1 MRVSISS
8 AFLFSSQSAGVGQ
21 PYLRLYLPA
30 HPRAFV
36 KAIIPVAGAGTK
48 LRPLTYTQ
56 PKALIPLAGKTILSV
71 IVDGLAEAGVDEFVF
86 VTGYLGEKIQRY
98 ITKTYPDYKYTFVHQ
113 ADRRGT
119 GHAIWCTREAVTPGE
134 PVLIVLGDTVADYDV
149 RGVLASQRSL
159 IGVRKVD
166 DPRSFGVAELAQNA
180 DRVTRMVEKPL
191 IPKSNMAMV
200 GIYYIRETTELFAAL
215 ESHLQSRPGMDEDD
229 EGEYHLTAA
238 LQAMLEGG
246 VRFDAFRVATWFD
259 CGKKE
264 TLLATNATLLR
275 QQYDEGSLSDNG
287 EPMRDGA
294 NVAVH
299 ARDGAVIIPPVS
311 IAEGCTISSS
321 IIGPNVTIGEN
332 THVESSI
339 IRDSIIG
346 AYAKLNEVVLH
357 NSIIGSDA
365 FVRGL
370 SQSLNIG
377 DNTEIDLG

>member
-1 MRVSISS
+1 M
-8 AFLFSSQSAGVGQ
+8 
-21 PYLRLYLPA
+21 
-30 HPRAFV
+30 

-71 IVDGLAEAGVDEFVF
+71 IVDGLVEAGVDEFVF

-98 ITKTYPDYKYTFVHQ
+98 VDKTYPHLAHTFVHQ

-119 GHAIWCTREAVTPGE
+119 GHAIWCTRDAVRSDE
-134 PVLIVLGDTVADYDV
+134 PVLIVLGDTVADYNIRD
-149 RGVLASQRSL
+149 VLASPHSL

-166 DPRSFGVAELAQNA
+166 DPRSFGVAELAQA
-180 DRVTRMVEKPL
+180 SDRVMRMVEKPL

-200 GIYYIRETTELFAAL
+200 GIYFIRETARLFSAL
-215 ESHLQSRPGMDEDD
+215 ESHLQTRPGADED

-238 LQAMLEGG
+238 LQAMLETG
-246 VRFDAFRVATWFD
+246 VRFDAFRVANWFD

-264 TLLATNATLLR
+264 TLLATNAILLK
-275 QQYDEGSLSDNG
+275 QQMDEGTLSETG
-287 EPMRDGA
+287 EATPQGSPEAIR
-294 NVAVH
+294 NPKSEI
-299 ARDGAVIIPPVS
+299 RNQEAVIIPPVS
-311 IAEGCTISSS
+311 IAEGCKISAS

-332 THVESSI
+332 TRVQSSI

-346 AYAKLNEVVLH
+346 SYAELNEVVLH
-357 NSIIGSDA
+357 HSIIGSDA